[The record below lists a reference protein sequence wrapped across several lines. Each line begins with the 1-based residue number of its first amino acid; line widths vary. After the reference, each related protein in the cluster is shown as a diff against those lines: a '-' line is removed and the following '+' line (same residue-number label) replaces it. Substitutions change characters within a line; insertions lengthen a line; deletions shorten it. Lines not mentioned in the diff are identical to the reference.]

1 MLFSKE
7 TPWRRLE
14 GMSFGMYSSA
24 ELRKLSVKSVTNPLL
39 LDNVGNPAPN
49 GLYDLSLG
57 PADVK
62 EICTTCM
69 QDFNSCPGHFGHV
82 DLQLPV
88 YNPFLF
94 DKLYMLVRGTCL
106 SCHMLTCPRAA
117 IHLLL
122 NQLRLLDVGAMKE
135 VYELPIILNQASSPK
150 ASGAEIQ
157 EALEE
162 FSSPIVQ
169 ANKNSRGCAPIKH
182 ICEMKSSLNTEF
194 WKTHMTSRK
203 CPNCSASKS
212 QIRREHNSK
221 LIVNHSGVK
230 DDGGVQKDDL
240 QVAKRG
246 YLTPS
251 LARDHVTKVWEKEG
265 FFLKHL
271 FSGLAENSPNG
282 FSPDMFFLELLMVP
296 PSSRLGDQMFTN
308 GQTVNMQAV
317 LKDNIIIQKLLA
329 LIATEKAETVDGT
342 RTELEEPSETTEPAQ
357 VDQAFLAGIPGQT
370 LTDKLYNIWIRLQS
384 HVNIVFDS
392 DMDKLMTE
400 KFPGIRQILEK
411 KEGLFRK
418 HMMGKRVDFAARSVI
433 CPDMYI
439 GTNEIG
445 IPMVFATKLTYPQ
458 PVTPWNVKELRQ
470 AVINGPDVHPG
481 ASIVINEDGSRTIL
495 SRTNP
500 TQREAIAKQLLTPS
514 TGQHRMPMK
523 IVNRHIKNGDVLLL
537 NRQPTLHRPSIQA
550 HCARIL
556 PGEKVLRLH
565 YANCKAYNADF
576 DGDEMNAHFPQSE
589 LGRAEAYTLV
599 STAQQYLVPKD
610 GKPLAGLI
618 QDHMVSGTSM
628 TIRGCFFPRDQ
639 YMELVYRGLTDKRGR
654 VKLLPPALIK
664 PQKLWTGKQVV
675 STLLLNIIPE
685 NHIPLNLTGKAK
697 IPSKAWV
704 KEPPRSVPGYNP
716 DSMCDS
722 QVVIRNGELLVGVLD
737 KAHYGSSAYG
747 LVHCCY
753 ELYGGETSGN
763 LLSCLARLFT
773 AYLQLYR
780 GFTMGVE
787 DILVKPGANK
797 RRKKII
803 KESVNCGI
811 KALGAAFNL
820 SAAVAESEGRDLWQN
835 AHLNIDQRDFNMV
848 DLKFKEAVNQ
858 VNNNINKV
866 CMPLGLHCSFPENN
880 LQLMVQSGAKG
891 STVNTMQISCLLGQ
905 IELEGRRPPLM
916 PSGKSL
922 PCFQPYE
929 PQPRSGGF
937 VTGRFLTGIKPQEFF
952 FHCMAGREGLVD
964 TAVKTSRSGY
974 LQRCVIKHLE
984 GLVVQYDLTVRDSDG
999 SVVQFL
1005 YGEDGLDIPKTQ
1017 FLQPRQFPF
1026 IKDNFEVIRKSQCLD
1041 EVLVKLD
1048 PQAARSHFKAI
1059 KKWKAKN
1066 ELLSPRHGAF
1076 LLFSQK
1082 KLGKF
1087 KAQAEGQ
1094 LGYFTNGRDNA
1105 TLQLMDN
1112 WNDMNESS
1120 RVKYL
1125 KKTTRCP
1132 DPSLAVYRP
1141 DICFGSVSETFES
1154 IIESYL
1160 NQINTKEEFPSS
1172 ADSVDGER
1180 LRHLLHLKWQRALCE
1195 PGEAVGLLAAQSIG
1209 EPSTQMTLN
1218 TFHFAGRGEMN
1229 VTLGIPRLREI
1240 LMIASSKIK
1249 TPMMSIPVLS
1259 KKKALKRVKTLQKKL
1274 TRVCLAE
1281 VLHKVDVVETFRTE
1295 GNRGKKK
1302 RIFTVTFHFLPPA
1315 RYQQEK
1321 LVLPQQILRFM
1332 EDRFFLVLLEAI
1344 KKLNAKLASITVD
1357 TRKATSKDT
1366 DQEVEDST
1374 NQADDG
1380 DEEAEEGRV
1389 VDDVANEGDADAA
1402 DAKRKENQE
1411 EEVDYESEEGEN
1423 SVDED
1428 QEELTEQP
1436 EEEAVTASS
1445 EDASEERHGNSQPS
1459 VQANGDTQ
1467 ESMRVNKVLQISS
1480 SIEAYKYDEQNGLW
1494 CEVTLVLPVNKVHF
1508 DLTSLVVAQ
1517 AQNAVISET
1526 KGITR
1531 CLLNEVTTK
1540 TGAKELVLN
1549 TEGINMQEMFN
1560 HGDVLDLN
1568 RLYSNEIHAMANTY
1582 GIEVALRVIEKEIKD
1597 VFAVYGIEVDPRH
1610 LSLVADYMCFEG
1622 VYKPLNRFGIQS
1634 NSSPLQQM
1642 TFETSYKFLK
1652 QATMLVSNEVPEH
1665 PCVSPVSNQV
1675 FERRLIEKYIAENG
1689 ADPINGQPLSEEQL
1703 VDIKV
1708 SHPIRPKA
1716 PSATS
1721 IPAILKSLQDE
1732 WDAVMLHSFTLRQ
1745 QLQTTRQELSHALYQ
1760 HDAACRVI
1768 ARLTKEVTAA
1778 REALATLKPQA
1789 GLVAPQ
1795 VAPSSQPA
1803 AVGAGGEPMEV
1814 SEQVGMTP
1822 DIIQKLQDKA
1832 TVLTTERKKRGKT
1845 VPEELVR
1852 SEDLSKYSQVSSH
1865 VGLHSASIPGILA
1878 LDICPSDTN
1887 KVLTGGADKNV
1898 VVFDRREEQIVA
1910 TLKGHT
1916 KKVTSVIY
1924 HPAQSLVFSASPD
1937 STIRVWSLAAG
1948 NCVQVVRAHEAGVT
1962 GLSLHATGDY
1972 LLSSSEDQFHPDGL
1986 IFGTGTAD
1994 SQIKIWDL
2002 KERTNVANFPGHSG
2016 PVTAIAF
2023 SENGYYLATGAQDSS
2038 LKLWDLRKLKNF
2050 KTITLDNN
2058 YEVKSL
2064 VFDQSGTYL
2073 AVGGSD
2079 IRVYICKQWTEV
2091 LNLTDHTGLVTG
2103 VAFGEHAQFLSSTGM
2118 DRSLKFYSL

>member
-14 GMSFGMYSSA
+14 GMLFGMYSS
-24 ELRKLSVKSVTNPLL
+24 EEIRKLSVKGVTNPLL

-57 PADVK
+57 PADIK

-69 QDFNSCPGHFGHV
+69 QDFNNCPGHFGHV
-82 DLQLPV
+82 DLHLPV

-94 DKLYMLVRGTCL
+94 DKLYMLVRGSCL

-122 NQLRLLDVGAMKE
+122 NQLKLLDVGAMRE
-135 VYELPIILNQASSPK
+135 VCEISVVLNQFLEGSPK

-162 FSSPIVQ
+162 FSVPILK
-169 ANKNSRGCAPIKH
+169 ANQSSYGGAPIKH
-182 ICEMKSSLNTEF
+182 ICELKASLITEF
-194 WKTHMTSRK
+194 WRTHMASRK
-203 CPNCSASKS
+203 CPSCNASKS

-221 LIVNHSGVK
+221 LIITRSGVK
-230 DDGGVQKDDL
+230 DDDGADKDDAHM
-240 QVAKRG
+240 AKRG

-251 LARDHVTKVWEKEG
+251 LARDHVVKVWEKEG

-296 PSSRLGDQMFTN
+296 PSRYRPVSRLGDQMFTN

-317 LKDNIIIQKLLA
+317 LKDNVVIQKLLA
-329 LIATEKAETVDGT
+329 LIATEKASTIEGSLTQ
-342 RTELEEPSETTEPAQ
+342 LEEAPETQEPSQ
-357 VDQAFLAGIPGQT
+357 MDQAFLAGLPGVT
-370 LTDKLYNIWIRLQS
+370 LTDKLYNVWIRLQS

-400 KFPGIRQILEK
+400 KFPGIRQLLEK

-418 HMMGKRVDFAARSVI
+418 HMMGKRVDYAARSVI

-470 AVINGPDVHPG
+470 AVLNGPDVHPG
-481 ASIVINEDGSRTIL
+481 ASMVINEDGSRTIL
-495 SRTNP
+495 SRVNP

-599 STAQQYLVPKD
+599 STDQQYLVPKD

-618 QDHMVSGTSM
+618 QDHMVSGTGM
-628 TIRGCFFPRDQ
+628 TIRDCFFPKDQ

-675 STLLLNIIPE
+675 STLLLNVIPE

-704 KEPPRSVPGYNP
+704 KDPPRAVPGYHP

-753 ELYGGETSGN
+753 ELYGGETSGK

-820 SAAVAESEGRDLWQN
+820 PAAAAESEGRDLWQN

-848 DLKFKEAVNQ
+848 DLKFKEEVNQ

-866 CMPLGLHCSFPENN
+866 CMPVGLHRSFPENN

-929 PQPRSGGF
+929 PQPRAGGF
-937 VTGRFLTGIKPQEFF
+937 VTGRFLTGIKPPEFF

-1041 EVLVKLD
+1041 EVLAKLD
-1048 PQAARSHFKAI
+1048 PEAAYKHFKAI
-1059 KKWKAKN
+1059 KKWKAKHVHS
-1066 ELLSPRHGAF
+1066 SPRDGAF
-1076 LLFSQK
+1076 LHFSQK
-1082 KLGKF
+1082 KLSKL
-1087 KAQAEGQ
+1087 KAQAEG
-1094 LGYFTNGRDNA
+1094 LSGELTNGRDNA
-1105 TLQLMDN
+1105 TLQLVETWTTMD
-1112 WNDMNESS
+1112 ESS

-1125 KKTTRCP
+1125 KKSAHCP
-1132 DPSLAVYRP
+1132 DPCLGVHRP

-1154 IIESYL
+1154 ITDSYL
-1160 NQINTKEEFPSS
+1160 SQFNIKQEFHTSS
-1172 ADSVDGER
+1172 EYVDNER

-1259 KKKALKRVKTLQKKL
+1259 NKKALKRVKTLQKKL

-1281 VLHKVDVVETFRTE
+1281 VLHKVDVVETLRIE
-1295 GNRGKKK
+1295 GKRGQKK
-1302 RIFTVTFHFLPPA
+1302 RIFTVSFHFLPSE
-1315 RYQQEK
+1315 RYQQDK
-1321 LVLPQQILRFM
+1321 MLMPQQILRFM
-1332 EDRFFLVLLEAI
+1332 EDRFFLLLLDAI
-1344 KKLNAKLASITVD
+1344 KKLSAKLASINSVD
-1357 TRKATSKDT
+1357 TRKATTKDT
-1366 DQEVEDST
+1366 DRDAEGAINREDG
-1374 NQADDG
+1374 G

-1389 VDDVANEGDADAA
+1389 VDDEADEGDADAA
-1402 DAKRKENQE
+1402 DAKRKEKQE
-1411 EEVDYESEEGEN
+1411 EEVDYESDEGEN
-1423 SVDED
+1423 SGDEE
-1428 QEELTEQP
+1428 QEEMTEQP
-1436 EEEAVTASS
+1436 EEEVGTEEPS
-1445 EDASEERHGNSQPS
+1445 EGTHHNSQPS
-1459 VQANGDTQ
+1459 SQEKVEEETP
-1467 ESMRVNKVLQISS
+1467 ESMRINKVLQLSS
-1480 SIEAYKYDEQNGLW
+1480 SIEAYKYDQHKGLW
-1494 CEVTLVLPVNKVHF
+1494 CEVTLALPVSKVHF

-1517 AQNAVISET
+1517 AQNAVIMET

-1540 TGAKELVLN
+1540 NGAKQLVMN
-1549 TEGINMQEMFN
+1549 TEGINMQEMFK

-1622 VYKPLNRFGIQS
+1622 VYKPLNRFGMQS

-1652 QATMLVSNEVPEH
+1652 QATMLGLYDKLN
-1665 PCVSPVSNQV
+1665 SPSACLVV
-1675 FERRLIEKYIAENG
+1675 GKLVKGGTGLFDLK
-1689 ADPINGQPLSEEQL
+1689 QPLQ
-1703 VDIKV
+1703 
-1708 SHPIRPKA
+1708 
-1716 PSATS
+1716 
-1721 IPAILKSLQDE
+1721 
-1732 WDAVMLHSFTLRQ
+1732 
-1745 QLQTTRQELSHALYQ
+1745 
-1760 HDAACRVI
+1760 
-1768 ARLTKEVTAA
+1768 
-1778 REALATLKPQA
+1778 
-1789 GLVAPQ
+1789 
-1795 VAPSSQPA
+1795 
-1803 AVGAGGEPMEV
+1803 
-1814 SEQVGMTP
+1814 
-1822 DIIQKLQDKA
+1822 
-1832 TVLTTERKKRGKT
+1832 
-1845 VPEELVR
+1845 
-1852 SEDLSKYSQVSSH
+1852 
-1865 VGLHSASIPGILA
+1865 
-1878 LDICPSDTN
+1878 
-1887 KVLTGGADKNV
+1887 
-1898 VVFDRREEQIVA
+1898 
-1910 TLKGHT
+1910 
-1916 KKVTSVIY
+1916 
-1924 HPAQSLVFSASPD
+1924 
-1937 STIRVWSLAAG
+1937 
-1948 NCVQVVRAHEAGVT
+1948 
-1962 GLSLHATGDY
+1962 
-1972 LLSSSEDQFHPDGL
+1972 
-1986 IFGTGTAD
+1986 
-1994 SQIKIWDL
+1994 
-2002 KERTNVANFPGHSG
+2002 
-2016 PVTAIAF
+2016 
-2023 SENGYYLATGAQDSS
+2023 
-2038 LKLWDLRKLKNF
+2038 
-2050 KTITLDNN
+2050 
-2058 YEVKSL
+2058 
-2064 VFDQSGTYL
+2064 
-2073 AVGGSD
+2073 
-2079 IRVYICKQWTEV
+2079 
-2091 LNLTDHTGLVTG
+2091 
-2103 VAFGEHAQFLSSTGM
+2103 
-2118 DRSLKFYSL
+2118 